1 MKPLNS
7 KHNKNIIIF
16 FKILKY
22 LNLPEYSDLQGELEN
37 SIKSGMEYLA
47 EKTKEI

>member
-1 MKPLNS
+1 LNS

-16 FKILKY
+16 LRILKY
-22 LNLPEYSDLQGELEN
+22 LNLPEYSDLQTELEN
-37 SIKSGMEYLA
+37 SISSGMKYLT